1 MIDLLLRYRH
11 IVMIYHIANG
21 GLEQLSFH
29 ILFHACSKQ
38 DIEPVVAEMFLQVLF
53 YLSFDQLSDVNNLF
67 LI

>member
-1 MIDLLLRYRH
+1 
-11 IVMIYHIANG
+11 MIYHIANG

-53 YLSFDQLSDVNNLF
+53 YLSFDQLLDANNLF